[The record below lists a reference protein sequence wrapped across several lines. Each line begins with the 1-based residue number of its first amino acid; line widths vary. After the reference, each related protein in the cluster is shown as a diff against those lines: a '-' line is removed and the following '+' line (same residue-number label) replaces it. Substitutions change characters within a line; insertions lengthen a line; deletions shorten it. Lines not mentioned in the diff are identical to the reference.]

1 MMRFFG
7 LNGKSVIPL
16 IGGMACAIPAI
27 MAARS
32 IDNKKDRLITT
43 LVIPLMSCSAR
54 LPVYTLLLGLL
65 IPAEA
70 GTGIIDTRGLML
82 LFMYLI
88 GFFASLLF
96 ALVFKWVL
104 KHKDRSFFV
113 LELPDYRWPRMMN
126 VIASVRAKA
135 SDFVFGAGKIIIA
148 ISIVLWFLASN
159 GPGDSMKKVDEQYA
173 GYTMP
178 DKEIKINAGKLESSY
193 AGHLGHLIEPVIRPL
208 GYDWKIG
215 IALVTSFAAR
225 EVFVGTM
232 ATIYS
237 VGQSEDKSIR
247 GKLQEQVDPVS
258 GTPVYNRS
266 VVMSLLLFYAFAMQ
280 CMSTLAITWKETKS
294 IKWALFQ
301 FLYMTAFAY
310 VTAFLAYQIF

>member
-1 MMRFFG
+1 
-7 LNGKSVIPL
+7 
-16 IGGMACAIPAI
+16 
-27 MAARS
+27 
-32 IDNKKDRLITT
+32 
-43 LVIPLMSCSAR
+43 
-54 LPVYTLLLGLL
+54 
-65 IPAEA
+65 
-70 GTGIIDTRGLML
+70 ML

-247 GKLQEQVDPVS
+247 RKLQEQVDPVS